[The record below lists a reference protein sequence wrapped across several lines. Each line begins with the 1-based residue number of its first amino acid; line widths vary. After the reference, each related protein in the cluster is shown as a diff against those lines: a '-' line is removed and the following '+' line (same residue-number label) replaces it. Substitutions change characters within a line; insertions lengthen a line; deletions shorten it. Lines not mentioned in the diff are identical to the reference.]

1 MLNYIQFHLY
11 YTQLNLFFFFFVCIT
26 LVYSTILHN
35 PKSRL
40 YNVYYILAIKT
51 TYLHKNLKVNL
62 LFVLKSCTYCRFD
75 T

>member
-11 YTQLNLFFFFFVCIT
+11 YIQLNFIFILFCVT
-26 LVYSTILHN
+26 LIYSTILHN

-40 YNVYYILAIKT
+40 YSVNYILAIKT

-62 LFVLKSCTYCRFD
+62 LFVLKSCTYCCFD